1 MLCTGTPDYLR
12 LMRVMVRRGTMRVA
26 ICGPMASGKT
36 HLADALIQQH
46 DFSRVSLA
54 RGVKLMGD
62 RILESLIESGVVD
75 AQQRDVKQRR
85 MLQAIGA
92 VGREI
97 DPMVWINDTLR
108 CASEHD
114 RVVVDDLRFVN
125 EAVALADYG
134 FIIVRLNFPE
144 EEFQKERLMR
154 AYPDDWE
161 RHWNARNDI
170 SETEI
175 RAIPS
180 DMIDLEITVDDGD
193 TNWLAMIEH
202 LWLT

>member
-1 MLCTGTPDYLR
+1 
-12 LMRVMVRRGTMRVA
+12 MRVA
-26 ICGPMASGKT
+26 ICGSMASGKS
-36 HLADALIQQH
+36 HLAELLISEH
-46 DFSRVSLA
+46 GFERVSLA

-62 RILESLIESGVVD
+62 RILESLVDSGVVD
-75 AQQRDVKQRR
+75 AEQRGVKQRR
-85 MLQAIGA
+85 MLQTIGA

-97 DPMVWINDTLR
+97 DPMMWINDTLR

-125 EAVALADYG
+125 EATALADHG
-134 FIIVRLNFPE
+134 FMIVRLNFSDD
-144 EEFQKERLMR
+144 EFQRERLMR

-175 RAIPS
+175 QAIPKE
-180 DMIDLEITVDDGD
+180 MIDLEITVEDGEA
-193 TNWLAMIEH
+193 NWRTLAEH